1 VKVFLNGRLVAAAGA
16 ALDIADR
23 GFTLGDGLYET
34 IAVKGGRPARV
45 EAHLAR
51 LRRGTDV
58 IGLSFVET
66 DAALEAAL
74 GDVVT
79 ANAIE
84 EGVLRLTLSRGPA
97 PRGLLPP
104 DRPAPTLLIVGRAQ
118 TLGGRPPAK
127 AVVARETRRNEL
139 SPLSRIKT
147 TNCLDAI
154 LALKEAAAKGA
165 DEALLLNT
173 KGKLAEAAAANLFL
187 VIGGRAVT
195 PPVADGALPGVMRAD
210 VLKALGGGER
220 TLEPRDIGEASE
232 AFLTSSLG
240 VRPLVA
246 VDGAPVGTGAGS
258 GKPGPVCRESQ
269 AVAWKDQAAALP

>member
-1 VKVFLNGRLVAAAGA
+1 VKVFLNGRLVTVDAA

-34 IAVKGGRPARV
+34 IAVKDGRPARLP
-45 EAHLAR
+45 AHLAR
-51 LRRGTDV
+51 LRRGLGV
-58 IGLSFVET
+58 IGLALAET

-74 GDVVT
+74 GYIVR
-79 ANAIE
+79 ANDIE
-84 EGVLRLTLSRGPA
+84 EGVLRLTVTRGPA
-97 PRGLLPP
+97 PRGLMPP
-104 DRPAPTLLIVGRAQ
+104 ERPTPTLLIVGRAQ
-118 TLGGRPPAK
+118 RLGDRPPAR
-127 AVVARETRRNEL
+127 AVVATGTRRNEH

-173 KGKLAEAAAANLFL
+173 KGNLAEAAAANLFL

-195 PPVADGALPGVMRAD
+195 PPIADGALAGIMRAD
-210 VLKALGGGER
+210 LLRHIDAAER
-220 TLEPRDIGEASE
+220 TLKPADIGQASE

-246 VDGAPVGTGAGS
+246 VDGIAVGDGR
-258 GKPGPVCRESQ
+258 PGPVCKKSQ
-269 AVAWKDQAAALP
+269 EIAWTAEDAVRP